1 MQDANR
7 VLQSLIEGETLTA
20 REVSA
25 KSGVIFAIA
34 NQLLIAETKKP
45 IPLVELTDMDN
56 GSIGYRF
63 IGDNEDAARIQK
75 EISDAVPKGSGA
87 KPSTKKPSPKK
98 PSVKK
103 PAAQATSARKTIAP
117 AKSTNAPE
125 AFSPAQDDAVAAES
139 SSVHFTLADHAA
151 TIISVFSE
159 NKRIKKTKSDI
170 ESKTGISGNDFDKA
184 VEYMVSN
191 GYLQAI
197 PVPDFSEHVYQL
209 GEGYKDALSAAGN
222 NEDREQA
229 SKLEADQAAKEKAD
243 QAAKEK
249 ADQAAREKADQA
261 AKEKADQAAKEKAD
275 QAAKEKADQ
284 AAKEKA
290 ELAEAARLEAE
301 NSASMMSGVQ
311 ADAARDDKSKAAL
324 SNAASK
330 PVSVLSAI
338 DRGITSKDALI
349 AELEAVCDKLDL
361 INNASAPSI
370 GGAPTEALS
379 KTIQYINQLEEEVIK
394 WREFGASISTSL
406 RLLKELNQD

>member
-45 IPLVELTDMDN
+45 VPLVELTDMDN

-222 NEDREQA
+222 KEDREQA
-229 SKLEADQAAKEKAD
+229 SKLE
-243 QAAKEK
+243 
-249 ADQAAREKADQA
+249 ADQA

-301 NSASMMSGVQ
+301 NSASMMPGVQ

>member
-222 NEDREQA
+222 KEDREQA

-249 ADQAAREKADQA
+249 ADQAAR
-261 AKEKADQAAKEKAD
+261 EKADQAAKEKAD